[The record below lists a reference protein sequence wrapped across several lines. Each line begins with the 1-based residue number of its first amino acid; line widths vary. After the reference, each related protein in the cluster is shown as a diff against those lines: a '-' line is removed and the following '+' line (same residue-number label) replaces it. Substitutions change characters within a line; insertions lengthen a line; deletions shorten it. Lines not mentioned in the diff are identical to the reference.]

1 MSRIIS
7 GDAGSIR
14 LHSVAKATRPTGDRV
29 KESVFSALE
38 ARGLIEDCVVLDLFA
53 GTGALGL
60 ESLSR
65 GATSVILVEKDSEAH
80 EICLRNSVPVLKAVQ
95 KIRPGTAVSNKNSD
109 AFRYLKSATQM
120 FDLVF
125 LDPPYEFANSDLLNI
140 LTSLRDLLNPDAT
153 VVIERSDRTEDLDK
167 PDWLEVISD
176 KKFGSTKVRM
186 YQKNLK

>member
-1 MSRIIS
+1 VSRIIS

-38 ARGLIEDCVVLDLFA
+38 SRGLIEDCAVLDLFA

-65 GATSVILVEKDSEAH
+65 GAASITLVEKDSEAH
-80 EICLRNSVPVLKAVQ
+80 EICLKNSAQVLKAVQ
-95 KIRPGTAVSNKNSD
+95 KIRPGTAVLNKNLD
-109 AFRYLKSATQM
+109 AFRYLKSATQV

-125 LDPPYEFANSDLLNI
+125 LDPPYEFANSDLMNI
-140 LTSLRDLLNPDAT
+140 LTALNNLLSPGAT
-153 VVIERSDRTEDLDK
+153 VVIERSDRTADLDQ
-167 PDWLEVISD
+167 PNWLEVISD

-186 YQKNLK
+186 YQKI

>member
-1 MSRIIS
+1 VSRIIS

-38 ARGLIEDCVVLDLFA
+38 ARGLIEDSAVLDLFA

-65 GATSVILVEKDSEAH
+65 GATSVILVEKDPEAH
-80 EICLRNSVPVLKAVQ
+80 EICQKNSVQVLKTVQ
-95 KIRPGTAVSNKNSD
+95 QIRPGTAVSNKNLD
-109 AFRYLKSATQM
+109 AFRYLKSATQV

-140 LTSLRDLLNPDAT
+140 LASLRDLLSPGAT
-153 VVIERSDRTEDLDK
+153 VVIERSDKTGDLDQQ
-167 PDWLEVISD
+167 DWLEVISD
-176 KKFGSTKVRM
+176 KKFGSTKVRI
-186 YQKNLK
+186 YRKI

>member
-14 LHSVAKATRPTGDRV
+14 LRSVAKATRPTGDRV

-38 ARGLIEDCVVLDLFA
+38 ARGLIEDSAVLDLFA

-65 GATSVILVEKDSEAH
+65 GATSVILVEKDPEAH
-80 EICLRNSVPVLKAVQ
+80 EICQKNSVQVLKAVQ
-95 KIRPGTAVSNKNSD
+95 KIRPGAAVSNKNFD
-109 AFRYLKSATQM
+109 AFRYLKSATQV

-125 LDPPYEFANSDLLNI
+125 LDPPYEFANSDLLKI
-140 LTSLRDLLNPDAT
+140 LTSLRDLMSPGAT
-153 VVIERSDRTEDLDK
+153 VVIERSDRTKDLDQ
-167 PDWLEVISD
+167 PDWLEVISN

-186 YQKNLK
+186 YQKI

>member
-29 KESVFSALE
+29 KESVFAALE

-65 GATSVILVEKDSEAH
+65 GAASVILVEKNPEAH
-80 EICLRNSVPVLKAVQ
+80 EICQKNSVQVLKAVQ
-95 KIRPGTAVSNKNSD
+95 KIRPGTAVSNKNLD
-109 AFRYLKSATQM
+109 AFRYLKSATQV

-125 LDPPYEFANSDLLNI
+125 LDPPYEFANSDLMNI
-140 LTSLRDLLNPDAT
+140 LTSLKDLLSPGAT
-153 VVIERSDRTEDLDK
+153 VVIERSGKTADLDQQ
-167 PDWLEVISD
+167 DWLEVISD

>member
-14 LHSVAKATRPTGDRV
+14 LHSVAKATRPTGDRA
-29 KESVFSALE
+29 KESIFSALE
-38 ARGLIEDCVVLDLFA
+38 ARGLIENCVVLDLFA

-80 EICLRNSVPVLKAVQ
+80 EICLKNSVQVLKAVQ
-95 KIRPGTAVSNKNSD
+95 KIRPDAAVSNKNLD
-109 AFRYLKSATQM
+109 ALRYLKTATQV

-125 LDPPYEFANSDLLNI
+125 LDPPYEFTNSELLNI
-140 LTSLRDLLNPDAT
+140 LTTLRDLLSPDAS
-153 VVIERSDRTEDLDK
+153 VVIERSDRTANLDH
-167 PDWLEVISD
+167 PDWLKTISD
-176 KKFGSTKVRM
+176 KKYGGTQVRI
-186 YQKNLK
+186 YQRV

>member
-1 MSRIIS
+1 VSRIIS

-29 KESVFSALE
+29 KESVFAALE
-38 ARGLIEDCVVLDLFA
+38 SRGLIEDCVVLDLFA

-80 EICLRNSVPVLKAVQ
+80 EICLKNSVQVLKAVQ
-95 KIRPGTAVSNKNSD
+95 KIRPGTAVSNKNLD
-109 AFRYLKSATQM
+109 AFRYLKSATQV

-140 LTSLRDLLNPDAT
+140 LASLRDLLSPGAT
-153 VVIERSDRTEDLDK
+153 VVIERSDKTGDLDQQ
-167 PDWLEVISD
+167 DWLEVISD
-176 KKFGSTKVRM
+176 KKFGSTKVRI
-186 YQKNLK
+186 YRKI

>member
-65 GATSVILVEKDSEAH
+65 GATSVILIEKDSEAH
-80 EICLRNSVPVLKAVQ
+80 EICLMNSVQVLKAVQ

-125 LDPPYEFANSDLLNI
+125 LDPPYEFANSELLNI
-140 LTSLRDLLNPDAT
+140 LASLRDLLSPGAT
-153 VVIERSDRTEDLDK
+153 VVIERSEKTGDLDQQ
-167 PDWLEVISD
+167 DWLEVISD
-176 KKFGSTKVRM
+176 KKFGSTKVRI
-186 YQKNLK
+186 YRKI

>member
-1 MSRIIS
+1 VSRIIS

-38 ARGLIEDCVVLDLFA
+38 ARGLIEDSAVLDLFA

-65 GATSVILVEKDSEAH
+65 GATSVILVEKDPEAH
-80 EICLRNSVPVLKAVQ
+80 EICQKNSVQVLKAVQ
-95 KIRPGTAVSNKNSD
+95 KIRPGAAVSNKNLD
-109 AFRYLKSATQM
+109 AFRYLKSATQV

-140 LTSLRDLLNPDAT
+140 LTSLRDLMSPGAT
-153 VVIERSDRTEDLDK
+153 VVIERSDRTEDLGQ
-167 PDWLEVISD
+167 PDWLEVISN
-176 KKFGSTKVRM
+176 KKFGSTQVRM
-186 YQKNLK
+186 YQKI

>member
-14 LHSVAKATRPTGDRV
+14 LHSVAKSTRPTGDRV
-29 KESVFSALE
+29 KESIFAALE

-65 GATSVILVEKDSEAH
+65 GATNVILVEKNPEAH
-80 EICLRNSVPVLKAVQ
+80 EICLENSIQVLKAVQ
-95 KIRPGTAVSNKNSD
+95 KKRPGAAVSNKNID
-109 AFRYLKSATQM
+109 AFRYLKNATQV

-125 LDPPYEFANSDLLNI
+125 LDPPYEFANSELLEI
-140 LTSLRDLLNPDAT
+140 LTALSDQLSPDAT
-153 VVIERSDRTEDLDK
+153 VVVERSDKTDNLDY
-167 PDWLEVISD
+167 PDWIRVISD
-176 KKFGSTKVRM
+176 KKFGSTRVRM
-186 YQKNLK
+186 YQKI

>member
-65 GATSVILVEKDSEAH
+65 GAASVILVEKDSEAH
-80 EICLRNSVPVLKAVQ
+80 EICLRNSVQVLKAVQ
-95 KIRPGTAVSNKNSD
+95 KIRPGTAVSNKNLD

-140 LTSLRDLLNPDAT
+140 LTSLRDLLSPDAT
-153 VVIERSDRTEDLDK
+153 VVIERSDRTEDLDQ

>member
-29 KESVFSALE
+29 KESVFAALE

-65 GATSVILVEKDSEAH
+65 GAASVILVEKDPEAH
-80 EICLRNSVPVLKAVQ
+80 EICQKNSVQVLKAVQ
-95 KIRPGTAVSNKNSD
+95 KIRPGTTASNKNLD
-109 AFRYLKSATQM
+109 AFRYLKSATQL

-140 LTSLRDLLNPDAT
+140 LTSLKDLLSPGAT
-153 VVIERSDRTEDLDK
+153 VVIERSGKTEDLDQQ
-167 PDWLEVISD
+167 DWLEVISD

-186 YQKNLK
+186 YQKI

>member
-14 LHSVAKATRPTGDRV
+14 LHSVAKATRPTADRV
-29 KESVFSALE
+29 KESVFSTLE

-65 GATSVILVEKDSEAH
+65 GATQALSSSRKDSEAH

-95 KIRPGTAVSNKNSD
+95 KIRPGAAVSNKN
-109 AFRYLKSATQM
+109 
-120 FDLVF
+120 
-125 LDPPYEFANSDLLNI
+125 
-140 LTSLRDLLNPDAT
+140 LRC
-153 VVIERSDRTEDLDK
+153 
-167 PDWLEVISD
+167 
-176 KKFGSTKVRM
+176 F
-186 YQKNLK
+186 